1 MQCRVVHFALLLIAG
16 LSSAAA
22 QQFEVVSIKP
32 TSPNAGIRTPAQTD
46 PGRVVYN
53 GLTAKMLIQIAYKME
68 NWAISGGPDW
78 LESARYDVEATL
90 PAGSTESQVPA
101 MMQAL
106 LAERFQLA
114 TRRETREM
122 AVYKLMV
129 AKKGPKL
136 KPGDTGEQW
145 KNGAMKVVIFRGGLA
160 LHQCS
165 MGLLAG
171 VLASRLGRPVLDET
185 NLNEVYEINLRW
197 APDDAPPGSSEA
209 ERPSLFTAVEE
220 QLGLKLESTKAPVEM
235 LIVTQISKPTAN

>member
-1 MQCRVVHFALLLIAG
+1 M
-16 LSSAAA
+16 
-22 QQFEVVSIKP
+22 
-32 TSPNAGIRTPAQTD
+32 
-46 PGRVVYN
+46 YN
-53 GLTAKMLIQIAYKME
+53 GLNVRSLIQIAYKMQD
-68 NWAISGGPDW
+68 WAISGGPDW

-114 TRRETREM
+114 TRRETREF

-145 KNGAMKVVIFRGGLA
+145 KDGAMKGGIFRGGLE

-165 MGLLAG
+165 MSMLAG
-171 VLASRLGRPVLDET
+171 ILAGRLGRPVLDET
-185 NLNEVYEINLRW
+185 NLTQVYDINLRW

-209 ERPSLFTAVEE
+209 ERPSLFTALEE
-220 QLGLKLESTKAPVEM
+220 QLGLKLESTKAPVEI
-235 LIVTQISKPTAN
+235 LVVTQISKPTAN